1 MRAHL
6 SVVWC
11 RRCGRSLLQWSVGA
25 DGVRV
30 SEGVC
35 RLSASNAPCGVLHFV
50 DNVPQRR
57 LSNAIFGSA
66 SAIFPHRCLSRD

>member
-25 DGVRV
+25 DGVRGNKGWAGSPPV
-30 SEGVC
+30 MRLAGSYALRTTC
-35 RLSASNAPCGVLHFV
+35 RSG
-50 DNVPQRR
+50 
-57 LSNAIFGSA
+57 G
-66 SAIFPHRCLSRD
+66 